1 MIDGLQVCHST
12 RNLSENLFDACGKLN
27 CDGIVIVAKD
37 DLNNE
42 TNTIPRGPNKTLK
55 TLNLSATSL
64 DGADLSKGVT
74 YLWERRAIT
83 PDGLGQFVAFSSTQ
97 AAVSIGVP
105 GKYTLAIVR
114 GTTTCTT
121 EIAINAKP
129 CTETP
134 DPTGA
139 IVCTTPA
146 LTAVADEAANRLTN
160 LAPGDVVRCG
170 DFNITI
176 IEATGNAN
184 GWNGKGYVKVP
195 TLNAEVSII
204 LRNAVFNDCYQL
216 TNANATAELPTVY
229 TEYDPKWGNVV
240 DVDDVIGIF
249 KNLITDFNDFLKTYK
264 GTPEDKAKMEDFLT
278 KMRESTNN
286 PNLIPEV
293 KTELETKINLISTTW
308 NDVKSCS
315 APTLRIS
322 AENATQEVCKLKELQ
337 DQGEDLAKTQLEPTN
352 TAFPELNIPFRCN
365 TSIPTYWRNVLG
377 LRTTAPQQYP
387 DATGFN
393 WNITQYT
400 LYDPN
405 WKTNNKWWW
414 IKEVCTPD
422 NCENTQM
429 YVYSPKH
436 KDYILMY
443 DKKADCDGDM
453 QAMIDLADGIGSTFS
468 FILDGMLGG
477 PEDLAFEYGAVAIK
491 YVGKTL
497 NATQKAAKAKNL
509 AKAVTLYIKESKLA
523 RAVDKIDIE
532 KWWGKLIEPFQIKI
546 IGTTR
551 YIDEIAQIKR
561 LGKELGG
568 GSFEFS

>member
-1 MIDGLQVCHST
+1 M
-12 RNLSENLFDACGKLN
+12 
-27 CDGIVIVAKD
+27 
-37 DLNNE
+37 
-42 TNTIPRGPNKTLK
+42 
-55 TLNLSATSL
+55 
-64 DGADLSKGVT
+64 
-74 YLWERRAIT
+74 
-83 PDGLGQFVAFSSTQ
+83 
-97 AAVSIGVP
+97 
-105 GKYTLAIVR
+105 VR

-139 IVCTTPA
+139 VVCTTPA

-160 LAPGDVVRCG
+160 LAPGDVVSCG

-176 IEATGNAN
+176 IEATGSAN
-184 GWNGKGYVKVP
+184 GWSGKGCVKVP
-195 TLNAEVSII
+195 YLNAEVSII

-216 TNANATAELPTVY
+216 TNANTTAELPTVY
-229 TEYDPKWGNVV
+229 TEYDPQWGNVV
-240 DVDDVIGIF
+240 DVDDVIGVF

-278 KMRESTNN
+278 KMRENTNN

-293 KTELETKINLISTTW
+293 KTELEAKINLISTTW
-308 NDVKSCS
+308 DEVKSCS
-315 APTLRIS
+315 VSGNNLRIS
-322 AENATQEVCKLKELQ
+322 AENVVQTVCKIKELQ

-365 TSIPTYWRNVLG
+365 TNIPTYWRNVLG

-429 YVYSPKH
+429 YVYSPKY

-443 DKKADCDGDM
+443 DKKADCDGNM
-453 QAMIDLADGIGSTFS
+453 QAMIDLADGLSNTFA
-468 FILDGMLGG
+468 FILGGMIGR
-477 PEDLAFEYGAVAIK
+477 PEDLAFEYGAVTIK
-491 YVGKTL
+491 YVGKAL
-497 NATQKAAKAKNL
+497 SVTQKVVKAK
-509 AKAVTLYIKESKLA
+509 TL
-523 RAVDKIDIE
+523 
-532 KWWGKLIEPFQIKI
+532 P
-546 IGTTR
+546 
-551 YIDEIAQIKR
+551 KR
-561 LGKELGG
+561 LH
-568 GSFEFS
+568 FT